1 MPVYIY
7 ECYEEDGGCST
18 VFEIQCNRDEISQQK
33 PICPGCSK
41 KKSVSRNFN
50 DVYVFDSSPR
60 TVGSLADKNAKKMS
74 NDQMTRIKTKDR
86 IKPKFTGSL
95 PEGASLIPVDSQGNK
110 IASTQKGKNFGRP
123 NEN

>member
-1 MPVYIY
+1 
-7 ECYEEDGGCST
+7 
-18 VFEIQCNRDEISQQK
+18 
-33 PICPGCSK
+33 
-41 KKSVSRNFN
+41 
-50 DVYVFDSSPR
+50 
-60 TVGSLADKNAKKMS
+60 
-74 NDQMTRIKTKDR
+74 MTRIKTKDR